1 MVASR
6 RRLEG
11 VLSARVGVAGG
22 GGGDI
27 GGAEVDESGGAGVG
41 VGGTGSD

>member
-6 RRLEG
+6 WRREG

-22 GGGDI
+22 GGVEV
-27 GGAEVDESGGAGVG
+27 GGAELEEGGGAGVG
-41 VGGTGSD
+41 VGGAGGD